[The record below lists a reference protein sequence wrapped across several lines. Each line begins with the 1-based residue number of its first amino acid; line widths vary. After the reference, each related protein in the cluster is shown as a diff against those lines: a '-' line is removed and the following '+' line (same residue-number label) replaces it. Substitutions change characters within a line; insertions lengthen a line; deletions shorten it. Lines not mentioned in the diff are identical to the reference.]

1 MYFPA
6 YMVIEQDK
14 SPTEPNAVW
23 PKYGLKETPYFITA
37 MRLLGVV
44 PIERVFSGRQVEIIK
59 FKRII
64 TSSNSSRSVIAG
76 NFGVG
81 KTSFAN
87 FLRWAL
93 CIDKGA
99 RSKYI
104 TTSAEIKIQP
114 DWNALQFLSS
124 TLTSIY
130 TSSIIFDWKK
140 QGINLKTINKLK
152 DYVSITQHKGY
163 QGNLWIVGGGYSPSS
178 NSPPLLSPEILEN
191 LLISVCKDIMENNKQ
206 LIIQYDNLENMEPK
220 SLAELFRSIRDYLQI
235 EGFHTLF
242 LGPPEVISALEA
254 YGQVHSVFGRPHI
267 LEPLTESSVLEILKK
282 RCEQLKSKQGNY
294 IKPYDDGTVKEI
306 YHKLNKNIRFTFKVL
321 EDATIMS
328 ESNAP
333 CEITIEDIKAVQ
345 EKEKTEILSK
355 LTDTQ
360 LKIITALIDKDK
372 LNQRGLSDITGIGIT
387 NLTVPVRELQ
397 DKGLIVIQQDKTDK
411 RFKYVR
417 LSDNSYL
424 ALFFTSKTK
433 NYERI

>member
-1 MYFPA
+1 
-6 YMVIEQDK
+6 MVTEQDK
-14 SPTEPNAVW
+14 SPLDPNAVW
-23 PKYGLKETPYFITA
+23 PKYGLKESPYFTTA
-37 MRLLGVV
+37 MRLLGIV
-44 PIERVFSGRQVEIIK
+44 PIENVFSGRAIEIIK

-64 TSSNSSRSVIAG
+64 TSSNSSRSVIVG

-87 FLRWAL
+87 FLRWSL
-93 CIDKGA
+93 CIEKGNK
-99 RSKYI
+99 SKYL

-114 DWNALQFLSS
+114 DWNALQFLLS

-152 DYVSITQHKGY
+152 DYVSITKHKGY
-163 QGNLWIVGGGYSPSS
+163 QGNLWVVGGGYNPSS
-178 NSPPLLSPEILEN
+178 NSPPILSPEILEN
-191 LLISVCKDIMENNKQ
+191 LLISVCKDLMESNKQ
-206 LIIQYDNLENMEPK
+206 LIIQYDNLENMELK

-242 LGPPEVISALEA
+242 LGSPQVISALET
-254 YGQVHSVFGRPHI
+254 YGQVHSVFSRPYI
-267 LEPLTESSVLEILKK
+267 LESLTESSVLEILKK
-282 RCEQLKSKQGNY
+282 RCEQLKSIRGNY
-294 IKPYDDGTVKEI
+294 IKPYDDNTVKEI
-306 YHKLNKNIRFTFKVL
+306 YLKLNKNIRFTFKVL
-321 EDATIMS
+321 EDATVMS
-328 ESNAP
+328 EASAP

-360 LKIITALIDKDK
+360 LKIVSALIDRTQ
-372 LNQRGLSDITGIGIT
+372 LNQRELSEITKIGIT
-387 NLTVPVRELQ
+387 NLTTPVKELQ
-397 DKGLIVIQQDKTDK
+397 DKGLIVIQQDEKDK

-424 ALFFTSKTK
+424 ALFFTSKNKTSK
-433 NYERI
+433 VKET